1 MFSHIY
7 DLIHYLPQYS
17 EEAIRAR
24 IERRIKA
31 KFLDLAAAEAR
42 QAEEVGLT
50 KLHFPYYFF
59 NFI

>member
-1 MFSHIY
+1 MFSHFRNLIY
-7 DLIHYLPQYS
+7 YFPQYS

-50 KLHFPYYFF
+50 HL
-59 NFI
+59 